1 MPTHD
6 NGLKPGPVGEE
17 LAYTSTMTAIEPKK
31 TPGIIRRL
39 KFYRAAITWLWKHRA
54 EPNNRH
60 KQRRMMREVQ
70 E

>member
-1 MPTHD
+1 MPI
-6 NGLKPGPVGEE
+6 KE
-17 LAYTSTMTAIEPKK
+17 YTSTMTSTEPKK

-39 KFYRAAITWLWKHRA
+39 KFYLAAIKWLWKHRA

-70 E
+70 P